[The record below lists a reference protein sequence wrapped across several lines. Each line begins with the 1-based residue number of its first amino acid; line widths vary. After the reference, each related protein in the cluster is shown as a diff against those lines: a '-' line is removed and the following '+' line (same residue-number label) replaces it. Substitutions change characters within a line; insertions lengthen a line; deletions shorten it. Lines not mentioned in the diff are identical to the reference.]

1 MNRFSVVY
9 RSSVG
14 RKIAM
19 AATGVILIGF
29 VVFHLYGNLKV
40 FQGPEVFNAYA
51 EGLRELGAPIF
62 GHGHVLWLARV
73 VLLAAV
79 ILHIVSATQLV
90 LRTRAARRTGYA
102 QFDSLAFSYAS
113 RTMVWGG
120 VIILAFVLYH
130 LMHLTFGVRAVHPD
144 FVPGD
149 VYHNF
154 VTGFQS
160 WPVSLAY
167 AAVMIP
173 LGLHL
178 YHGIWSAFQTL
189 GANHAR
195 FNGVRRPLAAA
206 IAIIIVVGNLS
217 LPFAVL
223 TGIVR

>member
-1 MNRFSVVY
+1 MNRFAVVY

-19 AATGVILIGF
+19 AATGFILIGF
-29 VVFHLYGNLKV
+29 VVFHMYGNLKV
-40 FQGPEVFNAYA
+40 FQGAEVFNEYA
-51 EGLRELGAPIF
+51 EGLRELGSPIF
-62 GHGHVLWLARV
+62 GHTHVLWLARA
-73 VLLAAV
+73 VLLGAV
-79 ILHIVSATQLV
+79 VLHIVSATQLV
-90 LRTRAARRTGYA
+90 MQTRAARRMGYA

-120 VIILAFVLYH
+120 IIILAFVVYH
-130 LMHLTFGVRAVHPD
+130 LMHLTFGVSAVHPD

-154 VTGFQS
+154 VAGFQS

-167 AAVMIP
+167 AAAMIP

-189 GANHAR
+189 GANHPR
-195 FNGVRRPLAAA
+195 FNRVRRPLAAA
-206 IAIIIVVGNLS
+206 IAIVVVLGNLS
-217 LPFAVL
+217 FPFAVL
-223 TGIVR
+223 TGIVQ